1 MEPTFDS
8 SLSKKKKIK
17 GYRSLAREK
26 VLQVL
31 TAYIVSGGKWE
42 ELFNLIFFREFNFE
56 NENVKIDK
64 LLTREEIQELE
75 ADIPI
80 EWSVEEIEF
89 AKKLITSTLQSIE
102 FSDEMI
108 KKMVEN
114 WEFERIALLDRVILE
129 MAIAELLHFPEIP
142 PKVTINEAIEI
153 AKEYSTDK
161 SGQFVNG
168 LLDKILRELIY
179 QGIFKKDL
187 PYDLLN
193 LNNEKKQLIV
203 ISAPS
208 GAGKTTLARYLL
220 TKYPNFKFSISA
232 TTRKPRLNEINGR
245 DYFFFTKEEFKNLI
259 REGKLIEYEEIF
271 GNYYGTLKTQVEDA
285 LLKGKVIV
293 FDIDVKGALSIRR
306 EFPTQSLLIF
316 IAPPSMEVLIERL
329 KNRET
334 EDHYQLQKRIER
346 ANMEMQLM
354 NEFDYVIVNDDLDRA
369 KIELDRIIKKRIQ
382 NL

>member
-1 MEPTFDS
+1 MKPTSDN
-8 SLSKKKKIK
+8 SLSKRKKIK

-31 TAYIVSGGKWE
+31 TAYVVSGEGWK
-42 ELFNLIFFREFNFE
+42 ELFNLIFFREYNFE
-56 NENVKIDK
+56 NGNIKIDK

-80 EWSVEEIEF
+80 EWDAEEIEF
-89 AKKLITSTLQSIE
+89 AKKLFSSTLQSIE
-102 FSDEMI
+102 FSNEMI

-114 WEFERIALLDRVILE
+114 WEFERIALLDRLILE

-168 LLDKILRELIY
+168 LLDKILKELTY
-179 QGIFKKDL
+179 QGIIKKDL
-187 PYDLLN
+187 PYDLESQK
-193 LNNEKKQLIV
+193 EKKQLIV

-232 TTRKPRLNEINGR
+232 TTRKPRLNEINGK
-245 DYFFFTKEEFKNLI
+245 DYFFFTKEEFQNLI

-271 GNYYGTLKTQVEDA
+271 GNYYGTLKTQVENA
-285 LLKGKVIV
+285 LLKGEVVI
-293 FDIDVKGALSIRR
+293 FDIDVKGALSIRK
-306 EFPTQSLLIF
+306 EYPMQSLLIF
-316 IAPPSMEVLIERL
+316 IAPPSIEILVERL
-329 KNRET
+329 KNRGT
-334 EDHYQLQKRIER
+334 EDNEQLQKRIER
-346 ANMEMQLM
+346 AKMEMQQI
-354 NEFDYVIVNDDLDRA
+354 NKFDYVIINDDLEKAR
-369 KIELDRIIKKRIQ
+369 IELDLIIKKGIP